1 MASPYY
7 NMTTPTLA
15 LAALLAIG
23 SLGGLTACP
32 EAQKSQGATV
42 MDEASSP
49 PHEGTGSPPNISEVR
64 VTNHGGSDTWRPD
77 SRSLIEQ
84 ALFDK
89 HRFKRTEEAD
99 QCKAEFNVYFAIVS
113 NRKRVDFADF
123 GTAQVGVE
131 GMVHCRHEKD
141 IEAYRVELRK
151 THDFTHATAAQLQTL
166 FLGLLSRLA
175 TDAADQL
182 FGQVAVRHTSDS
194 QILKVLRTKKH
205 TGMLM
210 EAAIEAGERRLTE
223 ALPLLISLT
232 THTDPVIRLR
242 AAAALGLLRVP
253 TREVVRSLAKLT
265 EGGQREQIIVAVGA
279 LSDIGSE
286 SALRYLENIAVS
298 HPDEVVQGL
307 ARSGVQKI
315 KSKQP

>member
-1 MASPYY
+1 MESPFFR
-7 NMTTPTLA
+7 MSIRSLA
-15 LAALLAIG
+15 LAVALG
-23 SLGGLTACP
+23 VGTFSGLTGCP
-32 EAQKSQGATV
+32 DAQEAEETPVVEGA
-42 MDEASSP
+42 SP
-49 PHEGTGSPPNISEVR
+49 PQIQRKASTARIAEVR
-64 VTNHGGSDTWRPD
+64 VTNHGGSNSWSPD
-77 SRSLIEQ
+77 SRSAIEQ

-89 HRFKRTEEAD
+89 DRFTRTDEPD

-113 NRKRVDFADF
+113 NRKRVDFSEF
-123 GTAQVGVE
+123 GRAQVGIE

-151 THDFTHATAAQLQTL
+151 THDFTDATAAKLRTL
-166 FLGLLSRLA
+166 FSRLLKRLS
-175 TDAADQL
+175 TEAADQL
-182 FGQVAVRHTSDS
+182 FGQVAVRHTSDGN
-194 QILKVLRTKKH
+194 ILNVLRTSRH

-232 THTDPVIRLR
+232 THSNSVIRLR

-286 SALRYLENIAVS
+286 GALRYLENISIS
-298 HPDEVVQGL
+298 HPDEVVRGL

-315 KSKQP
+315 KSKKP